1 MADIHLD
8 RRRGAGIWPWIIG
21 LVVLG
26 LLIWAIAELVDTG
39 KDRAAAA
46 VTNGAD
52 VAAPAPT
59 SPAAPAVEPPAA
71 APPATAQLEA
81 LMPLGAED
89 EGQTVL
95 AAGEAVGEP
104 TNQGFWLRTPSRTV
118 IWVAT
123 DQPPKSGRQVTGVT
137 GVLRRAGGGMAG
149 RWLSAAKYAPEQ
161 GATVVQDLYLA
172 TGATAGAPPG
182 AASAPAA
189 RDSAKG
195 R

>member
-8 RRRGAGIWPWIIG
+8 RRRGAGIWPWVIG

-26 LLIWAIAELVDTG
+26 LLIWAIAKLVDTG

-59 SPAAPAVEPPAA
+59 TPAAPAAEAPAG
-71 APPATAQLEA
+71 APPATSQLEA
-81 LMPLGAED
+81 VMPLGAED

-95 AAGEAVGEP
+95 ATGVAVGEP

-123 DQPPKSGRQVTGVT
+123 DQPSKSGQQVTGLT
-137 GVLRRAGGGMAG
+137 GVLRRAVRGMAG
-149 RWLSAAKYAPEQ
+149 RWLSAAKYAPEP

-172 TGATAGAPPG
+172 TGAGTAAPPG
-182 AASAPAA
+182 ATSAPAA
-189 RDSAKG
+189 RDSARG